1 MEKLTTGLGL
11 ILGGIALIIFAAILL
26 AWPVQLLWNGCL
38 IDAVDGVHPIT
49 FWQAMGLNFL
59 FSILFKGT
67 SSSNSSKK

>member
-1 MEKLTTGLGL
+1 MENLSKGLGL

>member
-1 MEKLTTGLGL
+1 MENLTKGLGL

-38 IDAVDGVHPIT
+38 VPAVDGTHLIG

-59 FSILFKGT
+59 FSILFKAST
-67 SSSNSSKK
+67 SYNKK

>member
-1 MEKLTTGLGL
+1 MERFTSGIGL
-11 ILGGIALIIFAAILL
+11 IFAGIALLVLAAVLM

-38 IDAVDGVHPIT
+38 IGAVDGVHPIG

-67 SSSNSSKK
+67 SASIKK

>member
-1 MEKLTTGLGL
+1 MENLTKGLGL

-38 IDAVDGVHPIT
+38 VPAVDGTNSIG

-59 FSILFKGT
+59 FSILFKAST
-67 SSSNSSKK
+67 SYNKK

>member
-1 MEKLTTGLGL
+1 MENLSKGLGL

-38 IDAVDGVHPIT
+38 VDAVDGVHPIG

-59 FSILFKGT
+59 FSILFKAS

>member
-1 MEKLTTGLGL
+1 MEKLATGIGM

-38 IDAVDGVHPIT
+38 IDAVDGVHPIG

-59 FSILFKGT
+59 FSILFKAST
-67 SSSNSSKK
+67 SYNKK